1 MHMKFYYE
9 NMKEKD
15 YIRDLSVEGEIKW
28 MFKKQDLTVSAV
40 VTSCCEHGKES
51 LGSVKGMGF
60 TDQPCICNN
69 CVLWNYG

>member
-28 MFKKQDLTVSAV
+28 MFKK
-40 VTSCCEHGKES
+40 
-51 LGSVKGMGF
+51 
-60 TDQPCICNN
+60 
-69 CVLWNYG
+69 